1 MTFPTLQ
8 TTRLLLREIVP
19 ADAPALL
26 AIHGNANVMRWYGND
41 PLPDL
46 AAAEAL
52 VERFASWRRL
62 PAPGTRFGLAR
73 QEAPEQLI
81 GTAGL
86 FGWNPGWRKCTLGY
100 ELAPE
105 AQGQGLMREA
115 LLTLLDW
122 GFAAMNLNRIEAQ
135 VHPDNASSLKQVR
148 QLGFVEEGRLRQVGF
163 WGAQFHDLLQ
173 FGLLKADWDA
183 LQLRA

>member
-1 MTFPTLQ
+1 MSFPILQ
-8 TTRLLLREIVP
+8 TNRLLLREIVP

-26 AIHGNANVMRWYGND
+26 AIHGDAELMRWFGSD
-41 PLPDL
+41 PLPDQ

-52 VERFASWRRL
+52 VARFASWRQL

-73 QEAPEQLI
+73 RERPQHLI

-100 ELAPE
+100 ELARE

-122 GFAAMNLNRIEAQ
+122 GFAAMSLNRIEAQ
-135 VHPDNASSLKQVR
+135 VHPDNAASLKQVR
-148 QLGFVEEGRLRQVGF
+148 ALGFVEEGRLRQVGF
-163 WGAQFHDLLQ
+163 WRGQYQDLLQ